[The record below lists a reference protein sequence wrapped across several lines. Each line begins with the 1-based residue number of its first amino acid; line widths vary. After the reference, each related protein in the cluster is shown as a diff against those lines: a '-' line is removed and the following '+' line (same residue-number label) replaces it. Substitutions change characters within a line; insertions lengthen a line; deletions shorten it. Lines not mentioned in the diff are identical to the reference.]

1 MLNRTLSYFASVSS
15 MFYVQ
20 SDRPG
25 GLSVPA
31 DGPLDGHAKTSELKS
46 WNDSGVQATG
56 Y

>member
-1 MLNRTLSYFASVSS
+1 

-31 DGPLDGHAKTSELKS
+31 DGPLDGHWTQTSEHKS